1 MTEPVGPLLERRA
14 RELLV
19 GREEELT
26 ALRGS
31 LAPDGPL
38 VSCLHG
44 IAGVGKST
52 LLEAFLTEAR
62 AAGATVVRL
71 DCRTFEPTETG
82 FLSELGRAV
91 GAEGDDLPD
100 LTRRLSDLG
109 ERVMLALDTYESI
122 RLIDGWLRSEF
133 VPALGANVR
142 LILAG
147 REVPIFAWETAPG
160 WHGFFRSMPLGPLS
174 PDDATDL
181 LERDGVAPSIAR
193 KLNRVVRGHPLALV
207 VAASA
212 LRDRP
217 DLEIEEAAQQRV
229 LEALARVYLDELDPT
244 TRQALDAASV
254 VRRMTRS
261 LLHAML
267 PDAAPDHGLERLR
280 RLPFVEVM
288 RDGLVVHE
296 TMQQA
301 ISGVLRATDPERY
314 RLLKGAAWRQLRR
327 EVATVGRAELW
338 RYTADML
345 FMIENPVPREAFFP
359 SDRHPY
365 AVEQGQP
372 TDAAAITAILDRHLG
387 PTDAGAWQRW
397 WHRLPQGFRVV
408 REVGGAVAGFALFF
422 DPTAVPRRWL
432 EEDAACAFW
441 LDHLDRHPLGG
452 RGRILFYRGQ
462 LDRDRGE
469 APGGVQAACWLDLK
483 RAYMEL
489 RPKLQR
495 VYSGVYD
502 LATYGPIATPLGFQL
517 LPGGPIQLDARDFHP
532 SLLDFGPGSVDA
544 WLAWLVAAE
553 LGISEEQ
560 LLDAQNRQLVLDGQ
574 RVDLTPLE
582 FGVLAHLVDHRGQT
596 VTRRALLEQVWGYE
610 HAAAGSNV
618 LEVVIRSLRKKL
630 GERAQMI
637 ETVRGLGYRMRD
649 T

>member
-1 MTEPVGPLLERRA
+1 MEAVGPLLERRA

-26 ALRGS
+26 ALRDT
-31 LAPDGPL
+31 LAPNGPL

-44 IAGVGKST
+44 IAGVGKTT
-52 LLEAFLTEAR
+52 LLEAFLAEAR

-82 FLSELGRAV
+82 FLRELGRAV
-91 GAEGDDLPD
+91 GADGDDLPD
-100 LTRRLSDLG
+100 VTRRLSDLG
-109 ERVMLALDTYESI
+109 DRVMLALDTYEGI

-133 VPALGANVR
+133 VPALGVNVR

-147 REVPIFAWETAPG
+147 RELPIFAWETAPG
-160 WHGFFRSMPLGPLS
+160 WHGFFRSIALGPLS
-174 PDDATDL
+174 PDDATEL
-181 LERDGVAPSIAR
+181 LGRDGVEPPVAR

-207 VAASA
+207 VAAGA

-217 DLEIEEAAQQRV
+217 DLEIEEAALQRV

-244 TRQALDAASV
+244 TRPVLDAASV

-267 PDAAPDHGLERLR
+267 PDLAPDDGLERLR

-314 RLLKGAAWRQLRR
+314 RRLKGAAWRQLRR
-327 EVATVGRAELW
+327 EVANVGRAELW

-365 AVEQGQP
+365 AVEQALA

-387 PTDAGAWQRW
+387 PADAAAWKRW
-397 WHRLPQGFRVV
+397 WQRLPQAFRVV
-408 REVGGAVAGFALFF
+408 REDGGSAAGFALFF
-422 DPTAVPRRWL
+422 EPTAVPRRWL

-441 LDHLDRHPLGG
+441 LDHLDRHPLRG

-489 RPKLQR
+489 RPNLQR
-495 VYSGVYD
+495 VYAGVYD

-517 LPGGPIQLDARDFHP
+517 LPGGPVQLDARDFHP
-532 SLLDFGPGSVDA
+532 TLLDFGPGSVDA
-544 WLAWLVAAE
+544 WLAWLVASE

-560 LLDAQNRQLVLDGQ
+560 LLDAENRQLVLDGE

-582 FGVLAHLVDHRGQT
+582 FGVLAHLLDGRGQT
-596 VTRRALLEQVWGYE
+596 VTRKALLEQVWGYE

-618 LEVVIRSLRKKL
+618 VEVVVRSIRKKL

-637 ETVRGLGYRMRD
+637 ETVRGLGYRMRN

>member
-1 MTEPVGPLLERRA
+1 MTEPVGPLLQRRA
-14 RELLV
+14 AEILV
-19 GREEELT
+19 GRDEELA
-26 ALRGS
+26 ALRHS

-38 VSCLHG
+38 VTCVHG

-52 LLEAFLTEAR
+52 LLEAFLAETR
-62 AAGATVVRL
+62 GTDTTVVRL
-71 DCRTFEPTETG
+71 DCRTFEPTEGG
-82 FLSELGRAV
+82 FLRELARAV
-91 GAEGDDLPD
+91 GAEGDDLPAV
-100 LTRRLSDLG
+100 TGRLSDLG
-109 ERVMLALDTYESI
+109 VRVVLALDSYESI
-122 RLIDGWLRSEF
+122 RLIDGWLRSTF

-147 REVPIFAWETAPG
+147 RELPIFAWETAPG
-160 WHGFFRSMPLGPLS
+160 WHGFFRSIALGPL
-174 PDDATDL
+174 PADDATEL
-181 LERDGVAPSIAR
+181 LERDGVEPSIAR

-212 LRDRP
+212 VRDRP
-217 DLEIEEAAQQRV
+217 ELEIEEAALQRV
-229 LEALARVYLDELDPT
+229 LAALARAYLDELEPA
-244 TRQALDAASV
+244 TREALDAASV

-267 PDAAPDHGLERLR
+267 PDLAPDDGLDRLS

-301 ISGVLRATDPERY
+301 ISGVLRSTDPERY
-314 RLLKGAAWRQLRR
+314 RRLKGAAWRQLRR
-327 EVATVGRAELW
+327 EVASVGRAELW

-345 FMIENPVPREAFFP
+345 FLIENPVPREAFFP

-365 AVEQGQP
+365 AVDQGQP
-372 TDAAAITAILDRHLG
+372 TDAPAIAAILERHLG
-387 PTDAGAWQRW
+387 PSDAAAWHRW
-397 WHRLPQGFRVV
+397 WERLPQAFRVV
-408 REVGGAVAGFALFF
+408 REVTGAVAGFALFF
-422 DPTAVPRRWL
+422 DPATVPRHWL
-432 EEDAACAFW
+432 EEDRATAFFA
-441 LDHLDRHPLGG
+441 DHLARRPLPG
-452 RGRILFYRGQ
+452 RGRSLIYRGQ

-469 APGGVQAACWLDLK
+469 APGGLQAACWLDLK

-489 RPKLQR
+489 RPHLQR
-495 VYSGVYD
+495 VYCGVYD
-502 LATYGPIATPLGFQL
+502 VATYGPIGAPLGFQG
-517 LPGGPIQLDARDFHP
+517 LPGGPIQMDGRDYHP
-532 SLLDFGPGSVDA
+532 ILLDFGPGSVDA
-544 WLAWLVAAE
+544 WLAWLVASE

-560 LLDAQNRQLVLDGQ
+560 LLDAENRRLVVDGK

-582 FGVLAHLVDHRGQT
+582 FGVLAHLLDHRGQT

-618 LEVVIRSLRKKL
+618 VEVVVRSIRRKL

-637 ETVRGLGYRMRD
+637 ETVRGLGYRLRD

>member
-1 MTEPVGPLLERRA
+1 VTEPVGPLLERRA

-19 GREEELT
+19 GREEQLT
-26 ALRGS
+26 ALRHT
-31 LAPDGPL
+31 LAGDGPL

-44 IAGVGKST
+44 IAGVGKTT
-52 LLEAFLTEAR
+52 LLDAFLAQAR

-71 DCRTFEPTETG
+71 DCRTFEPTEAG
-82 FLSELGRAV
+82 FLRELGRAV
-91 GAEGDDLPD
+91 GADGEALPD
-100 LTRRLSDLG
+100 VTRRLSDLG
-109 ERVMLALDTYESI
+109 GRVVLALDTYEGM

-147 REVPIFAWETAPG
+147 RELPIFAWETAPG
-160 WHGFFRSMPLGPLS
+160 WHGFFRSIPLGPLS
-174 PDDATDL
+174 PDDATKL
-181 LERDGVAPSIAR
+181 LERDGVEPLIAR

-217 DLEIEEAAQQRV
+217 DLEIEEAALQRV

-244 TRQALDAASV
+244 TRQALDATSV

-267 PDAAPDHGLERLR
+267 PDLAPDDGLERLR

-314 RLLKGAAWRQLRR
+314 RRLKGAAWRQLRR
-327 EVATVGRAELW
+327 EVATVGRSELW

-387 PTDAGAWQRW
+387 PTDAAAWKRWWQRV
-397 WHRLPQGFRVV
+397 PQAFRIV

-422 DPTAVPRRWL
+422 DPTVVPRRWL
-432 EEDAACAFW
+432 EEDAACGFW
-441 LDHLDRHPLGG
+441 LDHLDRHPLRG

-517 LPGGPIQLDARDFHP
+517 LPGGPLQLDAREFHP

-544 WLAWLVAAE
+544 WLAWLVASE
-553 LGISEEQ
+553 LGIAEEQ
-560 LLDAQNRQLVLDGQ
+560 LLDAENRTLLLDGQ

-582 FGVLAHLVDHRGQT
+582 FGVLAHLIDHRGQT

-610 HAAAGSNV
+610 HAASGSNV
-618 LEVVIRSLRKKL
+618 VEVVVRSIRKKL
-630 GERAQMI
+630 GERAHMI
-637 ETVRGLGYRMRD
+637 ETVRGLGYRVRD